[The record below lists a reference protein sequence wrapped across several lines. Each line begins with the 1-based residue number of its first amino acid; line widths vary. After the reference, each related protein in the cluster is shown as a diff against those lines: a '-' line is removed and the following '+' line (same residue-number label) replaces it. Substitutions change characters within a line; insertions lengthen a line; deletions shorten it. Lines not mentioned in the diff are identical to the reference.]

1 MFARLSNGLS
11 VCLCIKPPGDASIVQ
26 CICMYMHMYAYICMF
41 ICMYMLC
48 VCVCIRMSIYVCV

>member
-11 VCLCIKPPGDASIVQ
+11 VGLCIKPIGDASIVQ